1 LTTTITSKGQVTIPA
16 GIRKVLGLNAG
27 DKIDFVLKEGNQVE
41 IIPVNVSIKSLKG
54 SVPKS
59 ERIVGVEEMNQVIEN
74 YHDRN

>member
-1 LTTTITSKGQVTIPA
+1 MTTTITSKGQVTIPA